1 MNRLI
6 TSVIFGLVGINS
18 VLHADPT
25 RPRLVVGIVVDQLRS
40 DYMEY
45 LRDLF
50 GENGFNR
57 LLDSGVYI
65 RDIDFKDA
73 DLDFPAAAATAMT
86 GDYPA
91 ANGIVADMTD
101 FKSPAQLRLSTIS
114 DEIAIDGGGMSAVYS
129 IAPDALTA
137 SILAGHAGNSAV
149 WINPL
154 TGEWSSSDY
163 FGQLP
168 HPAANANRRSPL
180 ASRTDTIRWRPVLP
194 LDKYPG
200 IPYQKKLYD
209 FTYTFPRSDKST
221 FERLSVSP
229 IANREITDLAI
240 EYLKSLK
247 LGNRTDAID
256 VLNIGYTAAP
266 YKYGYD
272 GDFRLELEDS
282 YIRLDSQLARL
293 IGAIDRYVGLDKTL
307 LYLTSTGYYDDASPD
322 DPKFRIPSGEL
333 SVKRLTSLLNSFLS
347 AKYGN
352 GDYIER
358 YSRGRITL
366 NRRTLD
372 AHRADPTAA
381 ADEAR
386 TFLSKMQGVA
396 EAYTL
401 AEVLSPLT
409 PGIENIR
416 LSVDPDSA
424 GDIYIRYSP
433 GWIVVDDLSYPSTNR
448 SVRTSGAI
456 ATPAFI
462 MAPHLGNTTFNSP
475 VSAEALAPT
484 ISGLLHIRSPNGSR
498 GKPIPLSAGQ
508 GTQNK

>member
-6 TSVIFGLVGINS
+6 TSVIFGLVGINT

-40 DYMEY
+40 DYIEY

-50 GENGFNR
+50 GENGFKR
-57 LLDSGVYI
+57 LMDSGVYI
-65 RDIDFKDA
+65 RDIDFKGA
-73 DLDFPAAAATAMT
+73 DLDFAAASATAMT

-91 ANGIVADMTD
+91 ANGIVAEMAD

-149 WINPL
+149 WISPVSGQW
-154 TGEWSSSDY
+154 TSSDY

-168 HPAANANRRSPL
+168 TPASNANRRAPL
-180 ASRTDTIRWRPVLP
+180 SSRTDTIRWRPVMP

-200 IPYQKKLYD
+200 IPAQKKYYD
-209 FTYTFPRSDKST
+209 FTYTFPRTDKT
-221 FERLSVSP
+221 VYERLAVSP

-240 EYLKSLK
+240 DYLKSLR
-247 LGNRTDAID
+247 LGNRNDAID

-266 YKYGYD
+266 YKYGTD

-282 YIRLDSQLARL
+282 YIRLDSQLSRL
-293 IGAIDRYVGLDKTL
+293 LSAIDEYVGLNNTL
-307 LYLTSTGYYDDASPD
+307 LYLTSTGYYDDATPD
-322 DPKFRIPSGEL
+322 DPKYRIPTGEL
-333 SVKRLTSLLNSFLS
+333 SVKRMTSLLNSFLS

-372 AHRADPTAA
+372 AHRANPTAA
-381 ADEAR
+381 AEEAR

-409 PGIENIR
+409 PGIENLR

-424 GDIYIRYSP
+424 GDIYLRFSP
-433 GWIVVDDLSYPSTNR
+433 GWTVTDDLTYPSVTR
-448 SVRTSGAI
+448 SVRTSAAV

-462 MAPHLGNTTFNSP
+462 LTPFAAPTTIRQS
-475 VSAEALAPT
+475 VSAETLAPT
-484 ISGLLHIRSPNGSR
+484 ITGMLHIRSPNGAK
-498 GKPIPLSAGQ
+498 GKPLS
-508 GTQNK
+508 NR